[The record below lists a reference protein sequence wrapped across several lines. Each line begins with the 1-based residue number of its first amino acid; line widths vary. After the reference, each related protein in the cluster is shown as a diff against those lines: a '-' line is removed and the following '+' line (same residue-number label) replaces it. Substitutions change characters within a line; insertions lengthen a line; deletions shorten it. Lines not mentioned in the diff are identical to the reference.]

1 MESRIGRV
9 DSRLR
14 STTIAVAPV
23 ALAAWL
29 AGGGVARADDPPDL
43 ARGATTS
50 PANTASDASPST
62 VDFSTL
68 RPGDRRLV
76 DGESRLR
83 LVPRIGGG
91 LGFVTGHIAPFAHT
105 IGLTEVGGELSYEVV
120 PWGGW
125 LQGTFE
131 SSGED
136 GKWTAPS
143 VAGGFSYRFF
153 GDGVDAF
160 SLLFRGGVVWEPWH
174 ANSAACAVYLF
185 FPSGCVSLPPRN
197 PDGTTP
203 AGYKSYDDNGEN
215 LGLLAGVKIEAP
227 IHWMYLALD
236 ASFVPTVDVSSS
248 VPGATFG
255 FHFAL
260 LAGFRDRRSKDAK
273 KNDSTEV
280 PDDRAINKRR

>member
-1 MESRIGRV
+1 MVESAKRRV
-9 DSRLR
+9 DSRRR
-14 STTIAVAPV
+14 STTIALAPV
-23 ALAAWL
+23 ALACWL
-29 AGGGVARADDPPDL
+29 GGGGVARGEDPPDL
-43 ARGATTS
+43 ALGAT
-50 PANTASDASPST
+50 PST
-62 VDFSTL
+62 AGTAPATTLDLGTL

-76 DGESRLR
+76 DGETRLR
-83 LVPRIGGG
+83 LVPRVGGG
-91 LGFVTGHIAPFAHT
+91 LGFVTGHVAPFAHT
-105 IGLTEVGGELSYEVV
+105 IGLTEVGGELTYEVI

-174 ANSAACAVYLF
+174 ANSSACAVYLF

-203 AGYKSYDDNGEN
+203 VGFKSYDDNGQD
-215 LGLLAGVKIEAP
+215 LGLLAGVRVEAP
-227 IHWMYLALD
+227 IHWMYLAFD

-255 FHFAL
+255 FRFAL
-260 LAGFRDRRSKDAK
+260 LAGFRDRRDKDAK
-273 KNDSTEV
+273 KGDSTAA